1 VTTLD
6 TDEGQA
12 PRATRVRDAAASKEA
27 LVEAAR
33 ELFGQKGFDRT
44 TTREIGEK
52 AGIDAALIARYFG
65 NKAELYIAAVVAE
78 GREAGLPEA
87 YETVEQIAD
96 TLFSRTDEHGPGPV
110 MQALIRS
117 DTTAEIKDA
126 ARAHMARR
134 LVAPLV
140 AGMEREGADR
150 PEVRAEATVA
160 ALLGI
165 SLGRSLGWFDSLRSI
180 PQAELVDLV
189 AKALDPLAGDGHV
202 PEPDGTGPVS

>member
-1 VTTLD
+1 MTALEAE
-6 TDEGQA
+6 EGPA
-12 PRATRVRDAAASKEA
+12 PKVSRSRDAAASKDA

-44 TTREIGEK
+44 TTREIGER

-65 NKAELYIAAVVAE
+65 NKAELYIAAVAAE

-87 YETVEQIAD
+87 YETLEQIAD

-117 DTTAEIKDA
+117 DTTAEIRDA
-126 ARAHMARR
+126 ARSHVARR

-140 AGMEREGADR
+140 AGMERRGVDR
-150 PEVRAEATVA
+150 PELRAEATVA
-160 ALLGI
+160 ALLGV

-189 AKALDPLAGDGHV
+189 SKALDPLGIDEQPHPGH
-202 PEPDGTGPVS
+202 PSS